1 MSFIKSLSRQ
11 KGKGSFKSAKDGRDP
26 SLAQTKSGLLLD
38 LDGSQLDLLTVLTYL
53 SCISTANV
61 TREQLFEAGARLGYM
76 PSPYFAQVANL
87 VQSLGYDFSHACHVV
102 SETCPDEV
110 MKQFLLRMG
119 NSMASGEAEPTF
131 LMRETAVQ
139 MEDYTNA
146 YERDVET
153 LRKWTDAFVAL
164 MVSCNLVVLV
174 SLISNMIYNLGVMFI
189 VIVEVVSI
197 VAAAM
202 GAWLIYRMA
211 PFDPLVH
218 KLPVKCAEQELM
230 TKMARIS
237 FPLAALAAVLAYVAT
252 GQIGLSM
259 LAIGVIILPCGIVNL
274 SLEGKV
280 DSRDRDI
287 ADFLRALGGVTAARS
302 STVIESLDHIDR
314 RAIGSLEV
322 ELKRLLVRVHAGLST
337 VKAWGR
343 FMAETGSELIHRT
356 VRCFWDACDLGGD
369 ADRIGKMSSDMA
381 LRVSLLRAK
390 RKLVSSTFNYVIIP
404 MHLALIGTLVFM
416 SEVVTAFNGQLM
428 KAQNAVNGQE
438 ASSTLDPEA
447 IGIPGALTFQSF
459 NTSFV
464 RSMVLAVVI
473 ALTLINGFAPRA
485 ASGGHSMKI
494 AFFGGITLIL
504 SGLIL
509 LVVPPIAHS
518 VFSSTLTDQPVPGTP
533 SVDS

>member
-1 MSFIKSLSRQ
+1 MSSTKSSSKRNR
-11 KGKGSFKSAKDGRDP
+11 KSSFRSAKDGRDP

-38 LDGSQLDLLTVLTYL
+38 LDGSHLDLLTTLTYL

-131 LMRETAVQ
+131 LMRETAVV
-139 MEDYTNA
+139 MEDYTNS

-174 SLISNMIYNLGVMFI
+174 SLISNMIYNLGMLFI
-189 VIVEVVSI
+189 VIVEIVSI
-197 VAAAM
+197 VSAAM

-218 KLPVKCAEQELM
+218 KLPDKCPEQLMM
-230 TKMARIS
+230 TKMSRIL
-237 FPLAALAAVLAYVAT
+237 FPVAALAGVAAYMAT
-252 GQIGLSM
+252 QQIGLAM
-259 LAIGVIILPCGIVNL
+259 LLIGAIIMPAGIVNL
-274 SLEGKV
+274 KLEQKV
-280 DSRDRDI
+280 DARDRDI
-287 ADFLRALGGVTAARS
+287 ADFLRALGGVTSARS

-314 RAIGSLEV
+314 RAIGSLEQ
-322 ELKRLLVRVHAGLST
+322 ELKRMLVRVHSGLST
-337 VKAWGR
+337 VKCWGR
-343 FMAETGSELIHRT
+343 FMAETGSELIHRS
-356 VRCFWDACDLGGD
+356 VRSFWDACDLGGD
-369 ADRIGKMSSDMA
+369 TDKIGKMSSDLA

-390 RKLVSSTFNYVIIP
+390 RKLVSSTFTYVIVP

-416 SEVVTAFNGQLM
+416 SEVVTAFNGQLL
-428 KAQNAVNGQE
+428 KAQAATQGE
-438 ASSTLDPEA
+438 APTSLNPDDL
-447 IGIPGALTFQSF
+447 GIPGALTFQSF
-459 NTSFV
+459 NTSMV
-464 RSMVLAVVI
+464 RTMVLVVVV

-485 ASGGHSMKI
+485 ASGGHGMKL

-504 SGLIL
+504 SGVIL
-509 LVVPPIAHS
+509 LIVPPLAHS
-518 VFSSTLTDQPVPGTP
+518 VFSSTLTQQPVPGTP
-533 SVDS
+533 QTN

>member
-1 MSFIKSLSRQ
+1 MSFIKSLSGQ
-11 KGKGSFKSAKDGRDP
+11 KGKGSFRSAKDGRDP
-26 SLAQTKSGLLLD
+26 SLAQTKSGMLLD

-76 PSPYFAQVANL
+76 PSPYFAQTANL

-139 MEDYTNA
+139 MEDYTNS

-174 SLISNMIYNLGVMFI
+174 SLISNMIYNLGMAFI
-189 VIVEVVSI
+189 VVVEIVSI

-218 KLPVKCAEQELM
+218 KLPDKCKEQLLM
-230 TKMARIS
+230 TKMSRIL
-237 FPLAALAAVLAYVAT
+237 FPLAAVAAVVAYVGT
-252 GQIGLSM
+252 QQIGLSM
-259 LAIGVIILPCGIVNL
+259 VLIGIFIFPAGFVNL
-274 SLEGKV
+274 KLESKV
-280 DSRDRDI
+280 DARDRDI
-287 ADFLRALGGVTAARS
+287 ADFLRALGGVTSARS

-314 RAIGSLEV
+314 RAIGSLEM

-337 VKAWGR
+337 VKCWGR

-356 VRCFWDACDLGGD
+356 VRCFWDANDLGGD
-369 ADRIGKMSSDMA
+369 PEKIGKMSSDMA

-416 SEVVTAFNGQLM
+416 SEVVTAFNGQLL
-428 KAQNAVNGQE
+428 KAQDSLGTE
-438 ASSTLDPEA
+438 KTSSSLNPDSL
-447 IGIPGALTFQSF
+447 GIPGALTFQSF

-464 RSMVLAVVI
+464 RLMVLVVVI

-485 ASGGHSMKI
+485 ASGGHGMKL
-494 AFFGGITLIL
+494 AFFGGITLVL
-504 SGLIL
+504 SGIIL
-509 LVVPPIAHS
+509 LVVPPVAHS

-533 SVDS
+533 QVN